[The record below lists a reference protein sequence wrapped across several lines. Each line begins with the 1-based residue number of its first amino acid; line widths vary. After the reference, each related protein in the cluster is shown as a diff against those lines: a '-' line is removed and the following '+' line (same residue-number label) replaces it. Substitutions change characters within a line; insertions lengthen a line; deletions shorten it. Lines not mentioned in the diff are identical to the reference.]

1 MKPLRI
7 LVVDDDRDFAES
19 MGDLIEL
26 EGHQPILAYNGIEAL
41 EIFKQNNID
50 LILVD
55 FVMPGLNGMETLL
68 EIRKLNSAI
77 PVIMMTAYA
86 NKDFVD
92 DAKQQGAID
101 ILDKP
106 ININKLTKII
116 SNIKNLHNILLLDDD
131 KDFADGMSTALS
143 DAGFRVNVVYNKK
156 QALDCISESEIQ
168 LLILD
173 IRING
178 KTGIDVWYSIREI
191 HPNLPTI
198 FISGYTDQFF
208 DQIEEI
214 LKLSQIEVMNK
225 PFAPDVLINTIR
237 HLTVA

>member
-1 MKPLRI
+1 MKPMRI

-19 MGDLIEL
+19 MGDIIEL

-50 LILVD
+50 LILID
-55 FVMPGLNGMETLL
+55 FIMPGLNGIETLL
-68 EIRKLNSAI
+68 EIRKLNSAV
-77 PVIMMTAYA
+77 PVVMITAYA
-86 NKDFVD
+86 NKEFIN

-106 ININKLTKII
+106 FNINKLTKII
-116 SNIKNLHNILLLDDD
+116 SNIKNPHNVLLLDDD
-131 KDFADGMSTALS
+131 RDFADCLSTALS
-143 DAGFRVNVVYNKK
+143 DEGFEVNVAYNIK
-156 QALDCISESEIQ
+156 QALGCISESEIQ

-173 IRING
+173 IRIDG
-178 KTGIDVWYSIREI
+178 ETGIDAWYSIREI

-208 DQIEEI
+208 DQIEGI
-214 LKLSQIEVMNK
+214 LKLLQIEVMNK
-225 PFAPDVLINTIR
+225 PFAPDELINTIR
-237 HLTVA
+237 HLSVA

>member
-1 MKPLRI
+1 MKPMRI

-19 MGDLIEL
+19 MGDLITL

-50 LILVD
+50 LILID
-55 FVMPGLNGMETLL
+55 YMMPGLNGIETLS
-68 EIRKLNSAI
+68 EIRKLNSAV
-77 PVIMMTAYA
+77 PVVMITAFA
-86 NKDFVD
+86 NKEFID
-92 DAKQQGAID
+92 DAKQQGVID
-101 ILDKP
+101 ILNKP
-106 ININKLTKII
+106 FNVNKLMEII
-116 SNIKNLHNILLLDDD
+116 SNIKNLFNILLLDDD
-131 KDFADGMSTALS
+131 KDFADSLSTALS
-143 DAGFRVNVVYNKK
+143 DEGFKVNVAYNTK
-156 QALDCISESEIQ
+156 QALDCISDSEIQ

-178 KTGIDVWYSIREI
+178 KTGIDFWYSIREV

-214 LKLSQIEVMNK
+214 MKLTKIEVMNK
-225 PFAPDVLINTIR
+225 PFAPSELISTIR
-237 HLTVA
+237 HLNVA